1 MNLKEIITV
10 SGKSGLYKMVSRG
23 NNNVIV
29 ESLTDKSR
37 MPVFASMQAS
47 SLNDICMFTY
57 SEDIPLKQVLQNI
70 YNIEQGAKTIDAKKA
85 SSDDLKNKMAAV
97 LPEYDRERVH
107 VSDMKK
113 LFTWYNIL
121 QENNLLVFNEEE
133 EEKAETEE

>member
-29 ESLTDKSR
+29 ESLLDKSR

-47 SLNDICMFTY
+47 SLNDICMFTD
-57 SEDIPLKQVLQNI
+57 SEDIPLEQVLKNI
-70 YNIEQGAKTIDAKKA
+70 YEVEQGAKTIDAKKA
-85 SSDDLKNKMAAV
+85 SSDELKKKMAAV

-121 QENNLLVFNEEE
+121 QENNLLVFDE
-133 EEKAETEE
+133 ATEEPQAEE

>member
-85 SSDDLKNKMAAV
+85 SSDDLKNKMVAV

>member
-10 SGKSGLYKMVSRG
+10 SGKSGLYKMISRG

-29 ESLTDKSR
+29 ESLLDKTR
-37 MPVFASMQAS
+37 MPIFASMQAS
-47 SLNDICMFTY
+47 SLSDICMFTD
-57 SEDIPLKQVLQNI
+57 SEDIPLEQVIKNLYVVEN
-70 YNIEQGAKTIDAKKA
+70 GGKTLDAKKSTPEA
-85 SSDDLKNKMAAV
+85 LKNKMAEV

-121 QENNLLVFNEEE
+121 QENNLLVFD
-133 EEKAETEE
+133 EEKEEKKEE

>member
-29 ESLTDKSR
+29 ESLLDKSR

-47 SLNDICMFTY
+47 SLNDICMFTD
-57 SEDIPLKQVLQNI
+57 SEDIPLEQVLKNI
-70 YNIEQGAKTIDAKKA
+70 YKVEQGAKTIDAKKA
-85 SSDDLKNKMAAV
+85 SSDELKKKMAAV

-121 QENNLLVFNEEE
+121 QENNLLVFDEAAEEPQ
-133 EEKAETEE
+133 TEE

>member
-133 EEKAETEE
+133 EEKSEAEE